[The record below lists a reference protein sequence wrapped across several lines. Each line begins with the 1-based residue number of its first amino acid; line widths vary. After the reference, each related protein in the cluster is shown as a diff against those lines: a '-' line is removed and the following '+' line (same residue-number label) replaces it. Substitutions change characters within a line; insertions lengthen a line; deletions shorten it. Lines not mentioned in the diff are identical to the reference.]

1 MEIGQVGVLL
11 GAGRKHV
18 EESVDFS
25 AGIIFYKKAGMSV
38 REGDPLAEVYTDREN
53 GVLENAVQ
61 RVLEAF
67 TFSEERVQV
76 PPLIANFVTK
86 DCVEEFDQSIIGNE

>member
-1 MEIGQVGVLL
+1 MGVLL

-25 AGIIFYKKAGMSV
+25 AGIQFYKKAGMYV
-38 REGDPLAEVYTDREN
+38 QEGDVLAEVHGDRDD
-53 GVLENAVQ
+53 GLLQNAVH

-67 TFSEERVQV
+67 TFSEEQVQLD
-76 PPLIANFVTK
+76 PLIANFVTK